1 LPLPFTQRSVKTFRQ
16 PIPDITE
23 NIMATGFHEVRF
35 PLRLALG
42 TSGGPVRRTDIVS
55 LSNGRENRNRRW
67 RDARRHYDAG
77 SGIRSIAD
85 LYAVLEFFEARAG
98 QLHGFRFR
106 DPVDFKSCPPGG
118 TVNANDQGIGT
129 GDGVTATFQLI
140 KTYGDTGGASIREIA
155 KPVAGSVAVSVGGVL
170 AGQGD
175 FALDVTTGRVTFIPA
190 KVPASGA
197 PIRAGYEFDVP
208 VRFDT
213 DRIDIDLAQFQ
224 AGRIPSIPLVEIK
237 P

>member
-1 LPLPFTQRSVKTFRQ
+1 MP
-16 PIPDITE
+16 
-23 NIMATGFHEVRF
+23 TGFHEVRF

-67 RDARRHYDAG
+67 RDARRHYEAG
-77 SGIRSIAD
+77 SGIKSIAD

-106 DPVDFKSCPPGG
+106 DPLDFKSCPPGG
-118 TVNANDQGIGT
+118 TVTASDQGIGT

-140 KTYGDTGGASIREIA
+140 KTYGDAGGASVREIA
-155 KPVAGSVAVSVGGVL
+155 KPVAGSVAVSVGGVM
-170 AGQGD
+170 AGPGD
-175 FALDVTTGRVTFIPA
+175 FALDATTGRVTFIPP
-190 KVPASGA
+190 KIPASGA
-197 PIRAGYEFDVP
+197 VIRAGYEFDVP

-213 DRIDIDLAQFQ
+213 DRIDVDLTQFQ
-224 AGRIPSIPLVEIK
+224 AGRIPSIPLVEVK

>member
-1 LPLPFTQRSVKTFRQ
+1 MP
-16 PIPDITE
+16 
-23 NIMATGFHEVRF
+23 TGFHEVRF

-77 SGIRSIAD
+77 SGIRSIGD

-98 QLHGFRFR
+98 QFYGFRFR
-106 DPVDFKSCPPGG
+106 DPLDFRSCAPEG
-118 TVNANDQGIGT
+118 TVSAGDQVIGT
-129 GDGVTATFQLI
+129 GDGVTAAFQLI
-140 KTYGDTGGASIREIA
+140 KTYGDAGGATIREIA
-155 KPVAGSVAVSVGGVL
+155 KPVAGTVVVSVAGV
-170 AGQGD
+170 AVAPAD
-175 FALDVTTGRVTFIPA
+175 FALDAAAGRVTFVPSKIPA
-190 KVPASGA
+190 GGA
-197 PIRAGYEFDVP
+197 VVRAGYEFDVP

-213 DRIDIDLAQFQ
+213 DRIDVDLAQFQ

>member
-1 LPLPFTQRSVKTFRQ
+1 MT
-16 PIPDITE
+16 
-23 NIMATGFHEVRF
+23 TGFHEVRF

-77 SGIRSIAD
+77 SGIKSIGD

-98 QLHGFRFR
+98 QLYGFRFR
-106 DPVDFKSCPPGG
+106 DPLDFKSCAPGG
-118 TVNANDQGIGT
+118 TVAANDQALGT
-129 GDGVTATFQLI
+129 GDGVTAVFQLS
-140 KTYGDTGGASIREIA
+140 KTYGDAGGVSVREIA
-155 KPVAGSVAVSVGGVL
+155 KPVAGTVVISLSGTAVAPT
-170 AGQGD
+170 D
-175 FALDVTTGRVTFIPA
+175 FTLDAATGRVTFLPSKI
-190 KVPASGA
+190 PASGA
-197 PIRAGYEFDVP
+197 VIRAGFEFDVP

-213 DRIDIDLAQFQ
+213 DRIDVDLAQFQ

>member
-1 LPLPFTQRSVKTFRQ
+1 MP
-16 PIPDITE
+16 
-23 NIMATGFHEVRF
+23 TGFHEVRF

-77 SGIRSIAD
+77 SGIRSIGD

-98 QLHGFRFR
+98 QLYGFRFR
-106 DPVDFKSCPPGG
+106 DPVDFKSCGPGE
-118 TVNANDQGIGT
+118 TVSAYDQVIGT
-129 GDGVTATFQLI
+129 GDGAAAVFLLA
-140 KTYGDTGGASIREIA
+140 KTYGDAGGVTAREIT
-155 KPVAGSVAVSVGGVL
+155 KPVAGTVVISVGGVL
-170 AGQGD
+170 AAPAD
-175 FALDVTTGRVTFIPA
+175 FTLDAASGRVTFLSSKIPA
-190 KVPASGA
+190 NGA
-197 PIRAGYEFDVP
+197 AIKAGFEFDVP

-213 DRIDIDLAQFQ
+213 DRIDVDLGQFQ
-224 AGRIPSIPLVEIK
+224 AGRIPTIPLVEIK

>member
-1 LPLPFTQRSVKTFRQ
+1 MP
-16 PIPDITE
+16 
-23 NIMATGFHEVRF
+23 TGFHDVRF

-77 SGIRSIAD
+77 SGIRSIGD
-85 LYAVLEFFEARAG
+85 LYAVLAFFEARAG
-98 QLHGFRFR
+98 QLYGFRFR
-106 DPVDFKSCPPGG
+106 DPLDFKSCAPDA
-118 TVNANDQGIGT
+118 TVTPADQVIGT
-129 GDGVTATFQLI
+129 GDGVTAVFQLV
-140 KTYGDTGGASIREIA
+140 KTYGDAGGASVRDIA
-155 KPVAGSVAVSVGGVL
+155 KPVAGTVLVSVGGV
-170 AGQGD
+170 AAAPAD
-175 FALDVTTGRVTFIPA
+175 FTLDAASGRVTFVPGKIPA
-190 KVPASGA
+190 GGA
-197 PIRAGYEFDVP
+197 VVRAGYEFDVP

-213 DRIDIDLAQFQ
+213 DRIDVDLAQFQ